1 MKHIK
6 LFENFSINENR
17 ESWEVKFME
26 WAKRKNIDAE
36 TASTLMEEFWKCK
49 EHPEMEKKDFMAYK
63 SVEEMEVAVDNV
75 MKAIDTNYENR
86 KPRSSFYKR
95 NPGASISSYNRG
107 EYGSDVY

>member
-49 EHPEMEKKDFMAYK
+49 
-63 SVEEMEVAVDNV
+63 
-75 MKAIDTNYENR
+75 
-86 KPRSSFYKR
+86 
-95 NPGASISSYNRG
+95 
-107 EYGSDVY
+107 